1 MRTNLTE
8 KEKFKTPQI
17 IRNPNR
23 ELNLCLVADTLK
35 FNKNKRIILS
45 KKKKRIARAANDI
58 THRTLEQVNFV
69 MKANQKIVIKTGIGN
84 DACMMYTELNMVYC
98 KKITN

>member
-45 KKKKRIARAANDI
+45 KKKKRIARAAMA
-58 THRTLEQVNFV
+58 LL
-69 MKANQKIVIKTGIGN
+69 
-84 DACMMYTELNMVYC
+84 TELWN
-98 KKITN
+98 K